1 LNNCDWSS
9 CSLPFSSI
17 LQSAVKFIQ

>member
-17 LQSAVKFIQ
+17 LQSAVKLIQ